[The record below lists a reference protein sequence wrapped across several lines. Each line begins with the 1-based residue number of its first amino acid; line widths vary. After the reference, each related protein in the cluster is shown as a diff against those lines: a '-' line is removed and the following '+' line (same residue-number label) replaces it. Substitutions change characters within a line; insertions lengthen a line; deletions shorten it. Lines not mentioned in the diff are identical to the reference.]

1 MLTRIRHFKLVWMAA
16 MFLGFGLVSRPAF
29 GQSIPRPDHV
39 VIVIEENHS
48 YAEIIGS
55 ANAPYINSL
64 AQQGALFTQSYGV
77 THPSEPNYLALFSG
91 STQGVTDDACG
102 YTFST
107 PNLGRSLIDGG
118 FTFAGYSED
127 LPEIGFSGCQ
137 NGQYQQKHNPWVD

>member
-1 MLTRIRHFKLVWMAA
+1 MFTRKRHFISVLITLMVLV
-16 MFLGFGLVSRPAF
+16 FGVPSNYAF

-64 AQQGALFTQSYGV
+64 AAMGALFTNSFGV

-91 STQGVTDDACG
+91 STQGVTDD
-102 YTFST
+102 
-107 PNLGRSLIDGG
+107 
-118 FTFAGYSED
+118 
-127 LPEIGFSGCQ
+127 
-137 NGQYQQKHNPWVD
+137 